1 MSGHPMSADRWAA
14 VRRVLAV
21 RLDSVGDVLMT
32 TPALAALKAVPGTH
46 LTLLTS
52 PACAPLHGLLPDV
65 DALIAW
71 RAPWVKPGAADPAY
85 ALFDER
91 TLVQRLA
98 GAGFDAC
105 VIFTVSTQSALP
117 AALLCRMAG
126 IGLRLAHSRENP
138 YGLLSDWVPERDL
151 GFAGMRHEVRRQL
164 DLVASAG
171 FAVPQAPRLRLCWR
185 DVEAQAMRQKL
196 RTAGGSPDVPYAVV
210 HPGATAASRRYP
222 PERFGAAA
230 ALLARASGCQVVFAS
245 GKEDV
250 AAAQQARAAME
261 DVPSVSLAGAL
272 SLGELSALIAK
283 ARVLV
288 CNNSAPAHIAA
299 ATGTPVA
306 VLYAQTNPQH
316 RPWGVPARV
325 LFEPVPCANCLQSV
339 CPRADHACL
348 LGVTPQQVCEAALS
362 LMEEGDARG
371 VHAGIESGRFAAAA
385 PCPAC

>member
-1 MSGHPMSADRWAA
+1 MSRAAWAA
-14 VRRVLAV
+14 ARRVLAV

-32 TPALAALKAVPGTH
+32 TPALAALKTTPDTH

-71 RAPWVKPGAADPAY
+71 RAPWVKPAAADPAY
-85 ALFDER
+85 ALFDEH
-91 TLVQRLA
+91 TLLERLA

-138 YGLLSDWVPERDL
+138 YGLLSDWAPEPDL
-151 GFAGMRHEVRRQL
+151 VFAGMRHEVRRQL
-164 DLVASAG
+164 DLVASVG
-171 FAVPQAPRLRLCWR
+171 FAVPEAPRLRLCWR
-185 DVEAQAMRQKL
+185 DAEAQAMRQKL
-196 RTAGGSPDVPYAVV
+196 RAAGGRPHVPFVVV

-230 ALLARASGCQVVFAS
+230 ALLVRASGCQVVFA
-245 GKEDV
+245 GGEQDV
-250 AAAQQARAAME
+250 AAVAQARAAMGSM
-261 DVPSVSLAGAL
+261 PSVSVAGAL
-272 SLGELSALIAK
+272 SLGELAALIAQ

-288 CNNSAPAHIAA
+288 CNNSAPAHMAA
-299 ATGTPVA
+299 AAGTPVA

-316 RPWGVPARV
+316 QPWGVPARV

-339 CPRADHACL
+339 CPRADHPCL

-362 LMEEGDARG
+362 LMEEGENAG
-371 VHAGIESGRFAAAA
+371 GAHAGIDRGPLAAAA